1 MLILRKS
8 SINCHSLYI
17 LILFTLYWPQLNS
30 ANFLEIS
37 VNSKLY
43 FGRGNMVDLY
53 ILLLLHI
60 FVSCIT
66 MEKVEDLLSTVDLSK
81 INFQSLVLPTK

>member
-1 MLILRKS
+1 
-8 SINCHSLYI
+8 
-17 LILFTLYWPQLNS
+17 
-30 ANFLEIS
+30 
-37 VNSKLY
+37 
-43 FGRGNMVDLY
+43 MVDLY

-81 INFQSLVLPTK
+81 INFQSLVLRT